1 MIWDLKL
8 PLAELKRRDRVRGTG
23 VLLDPVYTISGKF
36 LNGQKLTRIHLS
48 LTRDPRNLASFW
60 TANSTVICYRIC
72 GVPYKLVAQVKN
84 SSFQKFDRTRVNRRV
99 LISRTEHK
107 RLLQISCY
115 LVILVNF
122 VSLLKVGP
130 LRFVFLFF
138 FFQLNKLFTWTCFF
152 LACSRLSDSGE
163 DAKVKGTR
171 KVGGEKLFSSSRFL
185 NSTGPTISEPGT
197 G

>member
-48 LTRDPRNLASFW
+48 LTGDLRNRASFW

-72 GVPYKLVAQVKN
+72 EVPYKLVARVKN
-84 SSFQKFDRTRVNRRV
+84 SSFQKFDQTRVNGRV

-130 LRFVFLFF
+130 LRFVFLSVFNLINFLYELAFF
-138 FFQLNKLFTWTCFF
+138 
-152 LACSRLSDSGE
+152 
-163 DAKVKGTR
+163 
-171 KVGGEKLFSSSRFL
+171 
-185 NSTGPTISEPGT
+185 
-197 G
+197 

>member
-36 LNGQKLTRIHLS
+36 LNGQKLTRIHLL
-48 LTRDPRNLASFW
+48 LTRDLRNLASFW

-72 GVPYKLVAQVKN
+72 EVPYKLVAQVTN
-84 SSFQKFDRTRVNRRV
+84 SSFQKFDQTRVNGRV

-138 FFQLNKLFTWTCFF
+138 FQLNKLFIWTCFF

-171 KVGGEKLFSSSRFL
+171 KVSGGKLFSSSRFL

>member
-48 LTRDPRNLASFW
+48 LTRDLRNLASFW

-72 GVPYKLVAQVKN
+72 EVPYKLVAQVTN
-84 SSFQKFDRTRVNRRV
+84 SSFQKFDQTRVNGRV

-130 LRFVFLFF
+130 LRFVFVF
-138 FFQLNKLFTWTCFF
+138 FFQLNKLFIWTCFF

-171 KVGGEKLFSSSRFL
+171 KVSGGKLFSSSRFL

>member
-48 LTRDPRNLASFW
+48 LTRDLRNLASFW
-60 TANSTVICYRIC
+60 KANSTVICYRIC

-84 SSFQKFDRTRVNRRV
+84 SSFQKFDQTRVNGRV

-130 LRFVFLFF
+130 LRFFF
-138 FFQLNKLFTWTCFF
+138 FFFFNLINFLYELAFFFSLFQA
-152 LACSRLSDSGE
+152 LR
-163 DAKVKGTR
+163 
-171 KVGGEKLFSSSRFL
+171 
-185 NSTGPTISEPGT
+185 
-197 G
+197 

>member
-1 MIWDLKL
+1 MIWALKL

-48 LTRDPRNLASFW
+48 LTRDLRNLASFW

-72 GVPYKLVAQVKN
+72 GVPYKLVARVKN
-84 SSFQKFDRTRVNRRV
+84 SSFQKFDQTRVNGRV

-138 FFQLNKLFTWTCFF
+138 SQLNKLFIWTCFF

-171 KVGGEKLFSSSRFL
+171 KVSGGKLFSSSRFL